1 MESEHTIA
9 LMLGNNNGYMLDK
22 SCMPTELIDFLRKKV
37 KEIG

>member
-9 LMLGNNNGYMLDK
+9 LMLGNNNGYMLYK
-22 SCMPTELIDFLRKKV
+22 SCMPTELIDFLRTKV